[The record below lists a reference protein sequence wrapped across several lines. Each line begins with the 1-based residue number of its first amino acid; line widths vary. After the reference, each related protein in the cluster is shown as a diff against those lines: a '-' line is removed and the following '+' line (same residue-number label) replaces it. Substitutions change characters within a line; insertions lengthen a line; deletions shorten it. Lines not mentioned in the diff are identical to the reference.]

1 MTEYHVLMISAAK
14 TRAAATQKKII
25 YVTTDCSAPVILVM
39 HLAAD
44 VFSAARILMVMV
56 FAINE

>member
-1 MTEYHVLMISAAK
+1 MTNAAK

-44 VFSAARILMVMV
+44 VFSAARILMVMG